1 MENIVNDLAEL
12 EDLATVIAGSMAV
25 ATQVVGCSFDD
36 SAAVGR
42 LRDEVHLIIG
52 HERRFKQLMT
62 DLLSR
67 FILEWNDIIQNDMRI
82 GQIKKYLSVCCHFR
96 KKVNEFDECITG
108 CGNDMDYLVG
118 DNWFARRYYVMM
130 DDWRNS
136 ASTMIEYAEKD
147 FMVEPHLADPFD
159 VAVRRLRRFF
169 KGVSADS
176 LREFVMNGVSLKD
189 KPKWLSDKRQAVIMG
204 TMLGISCRDMNNSFL
219 FTGKDGQPMRL
230 NYTSNQPHLDISSY
244 EIYPVI
250 KALKEAVVKIKKQ
263 QKDSN
268 EAVA

>member
-1 MENIVNDLAEL
+1 MENVVNDLAEL
-12 EDLATVIAGSMAV
+12 EDLATVIAESMAV
-25 ATQVVGCSFDD
+25 ATQVVGCSVDD
-36 SAAVGR
+36 TAAVGR

-82 GQIKKYLSVCCHFR
+82 AQIRGYLSACLKFR

-108 CGNDMDYLVG
+108 CDNDLDYLVG

-169 KGVSADS
+169 KGVSAAGFRD
-176 LREFVMNGVSLKD
+176 FVMNGVCLKD
-189 KPKWLSDKRQAVIMG
+189 RPRWLSDKRQAVIMG
-204 TMLGISCRDMNNSFL
+204 TMLGISCRDMNNSYL
-219 FTGKDGQPMRL
+219 FIGKDGQPMRL

-250 KALKEAVVKIKKQ
+250 KALKEAVLKIKKQ
-263 QKDSN
+263 QKSSN
-268 EAVA
+268 ETVG